1 MNLAQKSDYARGLF
15 ARLLTLLFT
24 LLLTLLLAFITLPA
38 FAASAGFEFTALDR
52 YVQAPDDNYR
62 YEVVEI
68 VSGEVRGEAYK
79 TYIVEMVSQQWLTEA
94 EVNLPLWVHELVVT
108 VPANVTS
115 DIGFLY
121 LTGGSNEGNRRGTA
135 PESDIKRALQT
146 GTVVSTLYGVPS
158 QPLVFADDDGRR
170 RSEDGIIAYTWDKYL
185 RTGDDKWPLRL
196 PMTKAAVRA
205 MDTITDLM
213 QTEASPAAT
222 VDQFVVAGGS
232 KRGWTTWTTAAVDP
246 RVIAIMPIVIDVL
259 NLEQS
264 FKHHFSVYGAYSL
277 AVSDYVLNGNI
288 AWMGTPEFAELMK
301 IVEPFEYRDRL
312 TLPKFLLNST
322 GDEFFIP
329 DSWRFYWD
337 ELVGEKHLR
346 YVPNSNHS
354 MADTDVMDSVDA
366 WYHAVV
372 KNVQMPRYN
381 WEVAGDGTITV
392 FTLDEPLEVLL
403 WQASNPSERNF
414 MQAQI
419 GRAYTSTALSEKEPG
434 VYQIKL
440 DPPETGFTAYYV
452 ELAFPSG
459 TGEPLKFST
468 GVKVVPEVIE
478 HEWKM
483 APASARQ

>member
-1 MNLAQKSDYARGLF
+1 MHFAKKSLCLRVIF
-15 ARLLTLLFT
+15 ARLLTLL
-24 LLLTLLLAFITLPA
+24 PA
-38 FAASAGFEFTALDR
+38 LISLSALGASAGFTTTALDR

-62 YEVVEI
+62 YDVIEVV
-68 VSGEVRGEAYK
+68 SGKVEGKTYK
-79 TYIVEMVSQQWLTEA
+79 TYIVEMISQQWLSEA
-94 EVNLPLWVHELVVT
+94 EVNLPLWVHELVIT
-108 VPANVTS
+108 VPEDVTS

-121 LTGGSNEGNRRGTA
+121 LTGGSNDGTPRRVA
-135 PESDIKRALQT
+135 PDSDIKRALQT

-158 QPLVFADDDGRR
+158 QPLVFADDDERKR
-170 RSEDGIIAYTWDKYL
+170 TEDGIIAYTWDKYL
-185 RTGDDKWPLRL
+185 RTGDEKWPLRL

-213 QTEASPAAT
+213 QSQVRPSAT
-222 VDQFVVAGGS
+222 VNKFVVAGGS
-232 KRGWTTWTTAAVDP
+232 KRGWTTWTTAAVDS

-259 NLEQS
+259 NLEES

-329 DSWRFYWD
+329 DSWRFYWGD
-337 ELVGEKHLR
+337 LVGEKHLR

-354 MADTDVMDSVDA
+354 MAGTDVMKSVDA
-366 WYHAVV
+366 WYYAVV
-372 KNVQMPRYN
+372 NNVQMPRYN
-381 WEVAGDGTITV
+381 WDVADDGTITV

-403 WQASNPSERNF
+403 WKASNPNERNF

-419 GRAYTSTALSEKEPG
+419 GRAYTSTALNEKEPG

-440 DPPETGFTAYYV
+440 NPPETGYTAYYV
-452 ELAFPSG
+452 ELAFPTG
-459 TGEPLKFST
+459 TVEPLKFST
-468 GVKVVPEVIE
+468 GVTVVPDVVEF
-478 HEWKM
+478 EWKM
-483 APASARQ
+483 APASARE

>member
-1 MNLAQKSDYARGLF
+1 
-15 ARLLTLLFT
+15 
-24 LLLTLLLAFITLPA
+24 
-38 FAASAGFEFTALDR
+38 
-52 YVQAPDDNYR
+52 
-62 YEVVEI
+62 
-68 VSGEVRGEAYK
+68 
-79 TYIVEMVSQQWLTEA
+79 
-94 EVNLPLWVHELVVT
+94 
-108 VPANVTS
+108 
-115 DIGFLY
+115 
-121 LTGGSNEGNRRGTA
+121 
-135 PESDIKRALQT
+135 
-146 GTVVSTLYGVPS
+146 VSTLYGVPS

-185 RTGDDKWPLRL
+185 RTGDEKWPLRL

-205 MDTITDLM
+205 MDTITNLM
-213 QTEASPAAT
+213 QTQVSPAAT

-246 RVIAIMPIVIDVL
+246 RVIAIMPIVIDML
-259 NLEQS
+259 NLEES

-288 AWMGTPEFAELMK
+288 DWMGTPEFAELMK

-381 WEVAGDGTITV
+381 WEVAEDGTITV
-392 FTLDEPLEVLL
+392 FTLDKPLEVLL
-403 WQASNPSERNF
+403 WQASNPNERNF

-419 GRAYTSTALSEKEPG
+419 GRAYTATALTEREPG

-440 DPPETGFTAYYV
+440 DPLETGYTAYYV

-459 TGEPLKFST
+459 TVEPLKFST
-468 GVKVVPEVIE
+468 GIKVVPDVVE
-478 HEWKM
+478 HEWKI
-483 APASARQ
+483 APASARE

>member
-1 MNLAQKSDYARGLF
+1 MNLAQKPDYARGLF
-15 ARLLTLLFT
+15 ARLLTP
-24 LLLTLLLAFITLPA
+24 LLTFLLAFITLPA
-38 FAASAGFEFTALDR
+38 IAASAGFEFTALDR

-62 YEVVEI
+62 YEVVEV

-115 DIGFLY
+115 NIGFLY
-121 LTGGSNEGNRRGTA
+121 LTGGSNEGNRRGAA

-222 VDQFVVAGGS
+222 LDQFVVAGGS

-259 NLEQS
+259 NLEES

-288 AWMGTPEFAELMK
+288 AWMGTPEFAALMK

-329 DSWRFYWD
+329 R
-337 ELVGEKHLR
+337 
-346 YVPNSNHS
+346 
-354 MADTDVMDSVDA
+354 
-366 WYHAVV
+366 
-372 KNVQMPRYN
+372 
-381 WEVAGDGTITV
+381 
-392 FTLDEPLEVLL
+392 LL
-403 WQASNPSERNF
+403 
-414 MQAQI
+414 
-419 GRAYTSTALSEKEPG
+419 ALLLG
-434 VYQIKL
+434 
-440 DPPETGFTAYYV
+440 
-452 ELAFPSG
+452 
-459 TGEPLKFST
+459 
-468 GVKVVPEVIE
+468 
-478 HEWKM
+478 
-483 APASARQ
+483 